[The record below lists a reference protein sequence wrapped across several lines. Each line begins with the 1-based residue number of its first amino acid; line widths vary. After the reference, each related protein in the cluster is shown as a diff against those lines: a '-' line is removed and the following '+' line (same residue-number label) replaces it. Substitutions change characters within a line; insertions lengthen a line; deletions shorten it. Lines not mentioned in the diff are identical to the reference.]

1 MKIVGYYLLTAAN
14 HLFSV
19 AGNFSWRWRIAVTA
33 HHHNKGLLPL
43 CPPPLCFPPCPLYGS
58 LGLWPQRTWRYKPAV
73 FPWECFVSHGSVA
86 LETYKKNKV
95 KDHGLTSHGS
105 IGSTDTHCCFK
116 IHLKL
121 CPADYSTGEAGVWLS
136 GLPVGSHHDQLFSHH
151 HGHPRPVWCSP
162 VQITLRY
169 NGKSNTECC
178 LIRNSCFWFVIKK
191 VRSSFPSRRS
201 VLWIHSSL
209 VVSVAQYNDC

>member
-1 MKIVGYYLLTAAN
+1 M
-14 HLFSV
+14 
-19 AGNFSWRWRIAVTA
+19 A
-33 HHHNKGLLPL
+33 HWDCDPRGHDTINQLYFPENALSPMAQLPWKL
-43 CPPPLCFPPCPLYGS
+43 
-58 LGLWPQRTWRYKPAV
+58 
-73 FPWECFVSHGSVA
+73 
-86 LETYKKNKV
+86 KKNKV

-121 CPADYSTGEAGVWLS
+121 CPADYSAGEAGVWLS

-169 NGKSNTECC
+169 NGKSNTKCC

-191 VRSSFPSRRS
+191 FIQASHQEDQYCEYTVVRLNIMTANF
-201 VLWIHSSL
+201 I
-209 VVSVAQYNDC
+209 